1 MNGLI
6 KLEVSIAHQLS
17 VSSIIE
23 NVQKYEKL
31 IIKVMYK

>member
-6 KLEVSIAHQLS
+6 KLEVSITHQLS
-17 VSSIIE
+17 VSSIIK